1 MQYNHHPIMTNNSNH
16 HHHMMHQFN
25 AMQQQMQLNHQQQ
38 LRDLE
43 FRFDQKLQ
51 QNTAALSQLLATTL
65 GATIKQL
72 LQQNDAA
79 TITSGSSSTVN
90 LIDMESVNQTK
101 PPQKMVQFHSNPIQT
116 SSPYHY
122 IQDQPIPNQEHAS
135 SSPTNT
141 QELAKLLL
149 AAKEPKL
156 YFPSYKPTANYDNWK
171 MLCILKTS
179 KHNVHRVLVVI
190 NDNGSCVFDPNMNN
204 EHSSTLFMLM
214 MEALALML
222 TS

>member
-79 TITSGSSSTVN
+79 TITSIN
-90 LIDMESVNQTK
+90 KIK
-101 PPQKMVQFHSNPIQT
+101 
-116 SSPYHY
+116 
-122 IQDQPIPNQEHAS
+122 
-135 SSPTNT
+135 T
-141 QELAKLLL
+141 Q
-149 AAKEPKL
+149 
-156 YFPSYKPTANYDNWK
+156 
-171 MLCILKTS
+171 
-179 KHNVHRVLVVI
+179 
-190 NDNGSCVFDPNMNN
+190 
-204 EHSSTLFMLM
+204 
-214 MEALALML
+214 
-222 TS
+222 